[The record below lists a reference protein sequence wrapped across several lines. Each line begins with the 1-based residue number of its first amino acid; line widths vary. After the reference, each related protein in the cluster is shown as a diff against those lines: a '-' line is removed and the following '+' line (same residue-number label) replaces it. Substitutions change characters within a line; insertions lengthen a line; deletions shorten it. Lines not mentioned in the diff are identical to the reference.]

1 MRLDEVVLRWV
12 TECDKLTLKLSGL
25 SDKPW
30 QQDRHTI
37 SIPWDSWMA
46 MVMAMLRNLKRKWSV
61 SWIIIYH
68 STINITINDYNLY
81 LKKDTKMEHNDIM
94 ERWPYRSENGRSF
107 SSFPHEVPFGPK
119 WHDVDHVFWQMRNLF
134 RCEHTAPRFDM
145 TVLQCCKLIPLL
157 EPPKK
162 IIRKVGTEKTWS
174 ITSWMNLSV
183 VSAGARQWNLRFLD
197 ETPTFCCFQW
207 VKQLSGSIFG
217 DGRRTDR
224 WGQPQVTMAQN
235 WCQRACNV
243 WWFLVFY
250 HHQIKW
256 WLRGYLLQ
264 VEVWHQD

>member
-81 LKKDTKMEHNDIM
+81 LKKDTKMDHNDIM
-94 ERWPYRSENGRSF
+94 ERWPYRSETGRSF

-119 WHDVDHVFWQMRNLF
+119 WHDVDHVFG
-134 RCEHTAPRFDM
+134 RCETSSGVNTPPRDL
-145 TVLQCCKLIPLL
+145 TWQCCSVANWYLFENPL
-157 EPPKK
+157 K
-162 IIRKVGTEKTWS
+162 R
-174 ITSWMNLSV
+174 
-183 VSAGARQWNLRFLD
+183 
-197 ETPTFCCFQW
+197 
-207 VKQLSGSIFG
+207 
-217 DGRRTDR
+217 
-224 WGQPQVTMAQN
+224 
-235 WCQRACNV
+235 
-243 WWFLVFY
+243 
-250 HHQIKW
+250 
-256 WLRGYLLQ
+256 
-264 VEVWHQD
+264 